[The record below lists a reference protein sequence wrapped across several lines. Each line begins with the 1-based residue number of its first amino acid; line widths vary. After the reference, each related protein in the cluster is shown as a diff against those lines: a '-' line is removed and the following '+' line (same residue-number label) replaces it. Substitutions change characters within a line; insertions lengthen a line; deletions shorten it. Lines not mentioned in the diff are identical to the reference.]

1 MQRVRIPSFFLPM
14 VSPQFWVLRVGC
26 GEGGGTDAASLGYGL
41 SEAHWTDPVF
51 LAP

>member
-1 MQRVRIPSFFLPM
+1 MQRVRIPFFF
-14 VSPQFWVLRVGC
+14 SPYGIPSVLGAESRVRG
-26 GEGGGTDAASLGYGL
+26 GGGTDAASLGYGL